1 MNIFGNYIFQN
12 LKLYFIISLI
22 IRCYHHGDQNG
33 KERRH
38 CGQNVAILKFLKF
51 MFEKLDKRANII
63 LRYAALLC
71 VNTVI
76 AVSNVANVLPQYD
89 ARLQL

>member
-1 MNIFGNYIFQN
+1 
-12 LKLYFIISLI
+12 
-22 IRCYHHGDQNG
+22 
-33 KERRH
+33 
-38 CGQNVAILKFLKF
+38 
-51 MFEKLDKRANII
+51 MFEKLDKRTNII